1 MISNYKYKFCFITVL
16 FAFLYIFSINT
27 RSIFSQDP
35 SKMYD
40 EVVVSC
46 GIVTDSR
53 ETGIGSGFFINYKTF
68 VTNRHVVKFL
78 DINTLNIKK
87 KNGIEIKVKKVIKIY
102 VSSDIALLETEENSN
117 TYLKLSPIDAI
128 KTGEKVYAIGNP
140 TSSDYR
146 VYDFNFTEGIINN
159 ITFEEIN
166 SPNLKISSNVILHSA
181 SLNPGNSGGPLLNSK
196 GEVIGINAFV
206 KSGRAN
212 NLFFA
217 IHLSELIKVLDENFI
232 TYETRTGTANNER
245 IIKNIDSTKTNI
257 DNSTDSDIKR
267 KDSLNLTT
275 LSNKSNNDTY
285 YWVII
290 TLIIVIGIPLIIISL
305 MKKNSGRINVPYVE
319 TDSKQKTYEINNL
332 PTKVI
337 FSDYYLIYEGI
348 RYRLTDKEFIIGREK
363 TCNLVINDSNISR
376 HQLQII
382 KDGVNYIAVDLNS
395 KNGTYVN
402 GVKIMRKI
410 LNDRDKINVSGK
422 NIIFIKS

>member
-1 MISNYKYKFCFITVL
+1 MGLSPCV
-16 FAFLYIFSINT
+16 
-27 RSIFSQDP
+27 FSQDP

-53 ETGIGSGFFINYKTF
+53 ETGFGSGFFINKNVF
-68 VTNRHVVKFL
+68 VTNRHVAQLLESKSL
-78 DINTLNIKK
+78 IIKK
-87 KNGIEIKVKKVIKIY
+87 KNGVEMRVKKVIREY
-102 VSSDIALLETEENSN
+102 VSSDIALLETEENNN
-117 TYLKLSPIDAI
+117 TYLKLSHIDDI

-166 SPNLKISSNVILHSA
+166 SPNLRISSNVILHSA

-217 IHLSELIKVLDENFI
+217 IHLSELVKALDENSI
-232 TYETRTGTANNER
+232 TYETRSGISNNER

-257 DNSTDSDIKR
+257 DKPTDSGTKP

-285 YWVII
+285 YWVIF

-305 MKKNSGRINVPYVE
+305 KKKNSGRINVPYVE
-319 TDSKQKTYEINNL
+319 TGSKQKKYEINNL
-332 PTKVI
+332 PTKDI
-337 FSDYYLIYEGI
+337 ISDYYIIYEGI
-348 RYRLTDKEFIIGREK
+348 RYRLTDKEFIIGREQS
-363 TCNLVINDSNISR
+363 CNLVINDNNISR

>member
-257 DNSTDSDIKR
+257 DNSIDSDIKR

>member
-1 MISNYKYKFCFITVL
+1 MKSNYVLKFVFISVQFIYLYLFGFDTEIVL
-16 FAFLYIFSINT
+16 
-27 RSIFSQDP
+27 SQDP

-53 ETGIGSGFFINYKTF
+53 ETGFGSGFFINKNVF
-68 VTNRHVVKFL
+68 VTNRHVAQLLESKSL
-78 DINTLNIKK
+78 IIKK
-87 KNGIEIKVKKVIKIY
+87 KNGVEMRVKKVIREY
-102 VSSDIALLETEENSN
+102 VSSDIALLETEENNN
-117 TYLKLSPIDAI
+117 TYLKLSHIDDI

-166 SPNLKISSNVILHSA
+166 SPNLRISSNVILHSA

-217 IHLSELIKVLDENFI
+217 IHLSELVKALDENSI
-232 TYETRTGTANNER
+232 TYETRSGISNNER

-257 DNSTDSDIKR
+257 DKPTDSGTKP

-285 YWVII
+285 YWVIF

-305 MKKNSGRINVPYVE
+305 KKKNSGRINVPYVE
-319 TDSKQKTYEINNL
+319 TDSKQKKYEINNL
-332 PTKVI
+332 PTKDI
-337 FSDYYLIYEGI
+337 ISDYYLIYEGI
-348 RYRLTDKEFIIGREK
+348 RYRLTDKEFIIGREQS
-363 TCNLVINDSNISR
+363 CNLVINDNNISR